1 MAVLR
6 TDIERALDELV
17 SYEGGM
23 HFQTLAV
30 VLGKHHWPELVA
42 CEWKNDGGLD
52 AYVSASLSPDEIG
65 KGLASSITAKRGKI
79 LDDARTAKQNFQDLS
94 ALLFVTSGKVTN
106 QKKKDWATEVRETFS
121 FDLHIISREDIIIS
135 LMLPANSSLCASFL
149 GISIEIEPAQ
159 RDAIA
164 RIRQAALDVA
174 ANWATKL
181 KGPPIITLSSVRLD
195 LGRTDA
201 TKAFSFADIREALTE
216 SRRIVLEASAGGGK
230 TTTLIE
236 LAQQH
241 TGAGQSAFL
250 IDLPVWTDS
259 NLGILEYLAGMPA
272 FQARAIDARTLA
284 HTQPA
289 EHFSFLL
296 NGWNEIAE
304 SGSLQALHKLREL
317 EREFPAAGIIVA
329 TRTHHIGPPLPG
341 ALRLR
346 LLRLT
351 RRQRTTY
358 MEARLGNKT
367 AKLRPQLDADPVL
380 DELTLTP
387 FILAEVVSIFER
399 GAPIPNTKMGVLDT
413 VIRLLEQAPEHSN
426 ELKVAPLL
434 GNQADYLVALGMVM
448 TAEGAVA
455 LPEAAARAIAWAVGQ
470 DLAHRGQL
478 GVVPEPAAVLA
489 TLTAHH
495 ALERTEYPAVAFR
508 FEHQQFQE
516 HYAVLGIQARLSEL
530 TAANDDTGR
539 RFTADYVNDP
549 AWAEPLRMIAEV
561 VGAHADNED
570 TRRYCQVEANN
581 SFWCPAWRVHDG
593 LERSI
598 LGVDRLALRQ
608 LDSTQHHEKRT
619 RLRQGREGARGYRLG
634 WNYSGRDVGRR
645 CGPEPPRPRRCCQEL

>member
-6 TDIERALDELV
+6 ADIERALDELV
-17 SYEGGM
+17 SHEEGM
-23 HFQTLAV
+23 RFQTLAV
-30 VLGKHHWPELVA
+30 VLGKQHWPELVA
-42 CEWKNDGGLD
+42 SERKNDRGLD
-52 AYVSASLSPDEIG
+52 AYASASRSPDKLG
-65 KGLASSITAKRGKI
+65 KGLASSITAKREKI
-79 LDDARTAKQNFQDLS
+79 LDDARTAKHNFNDLS
-94 ALLFVTSGKVTN
+94 ALIFVTSGKVTN
-106 QKKKDWATEVRETFS
+106 QKKNDWATKVRETFGL
-121 FDLHIISREDIIIS
+121 DLHIISREDIIIS
-135 LMLPANSSLCASFL
+135 LMLPKNTPLCANIL

-181 KGPPIITLSSVRLD
+181 KGHPIIPLGSVRLD
-195 LGRTDA
+195 LGGTESA
-201 TKAFSFADIREALTE
+201 EAFSFADIHEALTE
-216 SRRIVLEASAGGGK
+216 SRRIVLEAPAGRGK

-241 TGAGQSAFL
+241 AGAGQSAFL
-250 IDLPVWTDS
+250 IDLPAWTGS
-259 NLGILEYLAGMPA
+259 GLGILESVAGMPA
-272 FQARAIDARTLA
+272 FQARGIDARTLA
-284 HTQPA
+284 RTQAA

-329 TRTHHIGPPLPG
+329 TRTHHIVPPLPG

-358 MEARLGNKT
+358 LEARLGNKT

-380 DELTLTP
+380 DELTRTL

-426 ELKVAPLL
+426 ELKVAPLS
-434 GNQADYLVALGMVM
+434 GNQADYLVALGMAM

-455 LPEAAARAIAWAVGQ
+455 LPEGAARAIAWAVGQ

-495 ALERTEYPAVAFR
+495 ALERTGYPAVAFR

-539 RFTADYVNDP
+539 RFTADYMNNP

-561 VGAHADNED
+561 VGAHSNNED
-570 TRRYCQVEANN
+570 TRPQNVREGRILVEMAL
-581 SFWCPAWRVHDG
+581 SVDPIFAAELSRLCG
-593 LERSI
+593 E
-598 LGVDRLALRQ
+598 GVWGEVGGALAA
-608 LDSTQHHEKRT
+608 
-619 RLRQGREGARGYRLG
+619 RLRAWYGVRDESHSQCALAGMLA
-634 WNYSGRDVGRR
+634 SGRASFRTS
-645 CGPEPPRPRRCCQEL
+645 